1 MEDLTEKRL
10 NRTRKESSTCT
21 EEHKHDGVK
30 RNRGS
35 PFGFFAFIKVTTMS
49 VSSPWDLP
57 LSNEISRPHNNVTT
71 TSNMRIEGI
80 LRH

>member
-30 RNRGS
+30 ENRGS
-35 PFGFFAFIKVTTMS
+35 PFGFFAFIRVTMS
-49 VSSPWDLP
+49 VSSPQDLP
-57 LSNEISRPHNNVTT
+57 YRMKYPGRINNVTT
-71 TSNMRIEGI
+71 TSNTRIESI